1 MALKIDEIMDLSLDD
16 YIAISKKS
24 TNNNAVTNH
33 SNNNNN
39 NHEMNNKLNDAKFGR
54 RKGNIDDEEE
64 DEDELLITTTKEE
77 LNEDVVIEEIDT
89 GIWKGPDSSI
99 SYLDCNSQQND
110 LRDKLNSSNNRNGN
124 LQVSSVQYRM
134 MAPNNAANRP
144 RGIPTL
150 LPLDVQ
156 VNNNR
161 NWINYRNNRKGNRGG
176 NRGYNNFRRG
186 FNNNGGGNNFN
197 ESNVSSGVGGV
208 INGRVQRNRKQD
220 FESKNLRFSVG
231 RNNNNNSPNQNSNT
245 GIHKPAQNM
254 IIETP
259 SNYINLVPSPP
270 LNSSFKIPQHSTPER
285 SNNTSGGSQSFP
297 IGNLT
302 PQAEAAL
309 NLNSSVIQN
318 STAVSPTGSSNESLK
333 SLLGFQGNVSGEMMP
348 VFASRLMDFLQ
359 SGLQNPAVHKPVYD
373 MKIQKDIHEIQKKPL
388 LYKCPGGEVVSSDGA
403 GVNCKIIPRTSG
415 VSLNCR
421 FA

>member
-24 TNNNAVTNH
+24 SNNNAVTNH
-33 SNNNNN
+33 SK
-39 NHEMNNKLNDAKFGR
+39 HEMNNTLNYSIDAKFGR

-77 LNEDVVIEEIDT
+77 LNEDVAIEEIDT
-89 GIWKGPDSSI
+89 GIWKGPDSSV

-110 LRDKLNSSNNRNGN
+110 LRDKLNNSNNRNGN
-124 LQVSSVQYRM
+124 QQVSSVQYRM

-161 NWINYRNNRKGNRGG
+161 SWINNRNNKKGNRGG

-186 FNNNGGGNNFN
+186 FNNNSGNNFN
-197 ESNVSSGVGGV
+197 ESNASFGLGGV
-208 INGRVQRNRKQD
+208 INGRIQRNRKQD
-220 FESKNLRFSVG
+220 FESKNLRFSVA
-231 RNNNNNSPNQNSNT
+231 RNNSNNNPNQNSNI

-270 LNSSFKIPQHSTPER
+270 LNSSFKIPHHSTPNR
-285 SNNTSGGSQSFP
+285 NNNNSSGSQSFP

-309 NLNSSVIQN
+309 NLNSCGIP
-318 STAVSPTGSSNESLK
+318 AVSPTGGSNESLK

-359 SGLQNPAVHKPVYD
+359 NGLQNPAVHKPVYD

>member
-24 TNNNAVTNH
+24 TNNNAVTN
-33 SNNNNN
+33 NNN
-39 NHEMNNKLNDAKFGR
+39 NHEKITLDGNSNDAKFGR
-54 RKGNIDDEEE
+54 RKGNIDDEEDD
-64 DEDELLITTTKEE
+64 DEDDMLMVPPKEE
-77 LNEDVVIEEIDT
+77 LEEDQHIEEIDT

-99 SYLDCNSQQND
+99 SYLDCHDRQND
-110 LRDKLNSSNNRNGN
+110 LRDKLNNSNNKNSYAK
-124 LQVSSVQYRM
+124 VSSVQYRM
-134 MAPNNAANRP
+134 MAPNTAANRP

-150 LPLDVQ
+150 LPLDVE
-156 VNNNR
+156 VNNR
-161 NWINYRNNRKGNRGG
+161 NWGFNRNGGRRNRGNRG
-176 NRGYNNFRRG
+176 NRGYNNFQRG
-186 FNNNGGGNNFN
+186 FNNGGNNFN
-197 ESNVSSGVGGV
+197 DAVNGLGGV
-208 INGRVQRNRKQD
+208 SNGRVQRNRKQD
-220 FESKNLRFSVG
+220 IESKNLRFSVG
-231 RNNNNNSPNQNSNT
+231 RNNNCNNNNPNGTCSP
-245 GIHKPAQNM
+245 HPAQNM

-259 SNYINLVPSPP
+259 SNCINLIPSPP
-270 LNSSFKIPQHSTPER
+270 LNSSFQVPQHAAPER
-285 SNNTSGGSQSFP
+285 HSNTNNNGSQSFP

-309 NLNSSVIQN
+309 NLNSNGMQTPNV
-318 STAVSPTGSSNESLK
+318 PGGSSNESLK

-348 VFASRLMDFLQ
+348 VFASRLMDFIQ
-359 SGLQNPAVHKPVYD
+359 NGLQNPSVHKPVYD